1 MNFVFF
7 FIILASTHQKFFANM
22 INRTLPI
29 VALTILTFPF
39 LLLAGHNRQ
48 NTIHTDPEIPKE
60 GDHSQAVL
68 FLSEYVQHESVS
80 GNERNAGKF
89 LKAFCKSKG
98 LHVEVFTDEIDSY
111 NFAAS
116 LYPLSARKPNIIL
129 LSHIDV
135 VPADDPSLWT
145 YPPFSGTIAD
155 GKVWGRGSFDNKGVA
170 TMQLFSILEFVEKAS
185 RKDLPYNVTLL
196 SVSGE
201 ETGGEKGAE
210 VVVENFLDKLNPLVV
225 YGGGGAGVTG
235 ISQAYSELPFFGISV
250 SQKRILWWQ
259 LKADVPNPGHG
270 SVPMDSYATFEVI
283 RAAKA
288 IKAHRPA
295 LHFSDQ
301 TIEML
306 RTIGSHERGLR
317 GFVLRNIGFFRYF
330 VGNML
335 RQEPLVAALLTNTT
349 NLTGLSSTPG
359 AFNQVAPEAFAR
371 FDSRLLP
378 EISNEQFL
386 ERIQKKVKD
395 FKVEIEIIRQFPT
408 SPASETGT
416 YYRAFEEAILRSFD
430 EAVVSPIMF
439 VAHNDNHYFRLKGV
453 PTYGLVPVIL
463 EEEILGSIHNVDE
476 RFPIAGLKK
485 GIKVYADLLQSLLT
499 KK

>member
-1 MNFVFF
+1 MR
-7 FIILASTHQKFFANM
+7 
-22 INRTLPI
+22 NRTLLIFFFP
-29 VALTILTFPF
+29 VLILPL
-39 LLLAGHNRQ
+39 LLLAGDNRA
-48 NTIHTDPEIPKE
+48 NRPSGNSETHPEE
-60 GDHSQAVL
+60 TLSEAVQ
-68 FLSEYVQHESVS
+68 FLSEYVQKESVS
-80 GNERNAGKF
+80 GNERDAGKF

-116 LYPLSARKPNIIL
+116 LYPLSEKKPNIIL

-170 TMQLFSILEFVEKAS
+170 TMQLFSILGFVEKAAH
-185 RKDLPYNVTLL
+185 KDLPYNVTLL

-210 VVVENFLDKLNPLVV
+210 VVVENFLDELNPLVV

-235 ISQAYSELPFFGISV
+235 ISQAYPELPFFGISI
-250 SQKRILWWQ
+250 SQKRILWWK
-259 LKADVPNPGHG
+259 LKANIPTPGHG
-270 SVPMDSYATFEVI
+270 SVPMDTYATREVVK
-283 RAAKA
+283 AANV
-288 IKAHRPA
+288 ILDERPP

-301 TIEML
+301 AKSML
-306 RTIGSHERGLR
+306 REIGSHERGMR
-317 GFVLRNIGFFRYF
+317 GFVLRNIGFFRHF

-335 RQEPLVAALLTNTT
+335 RQEPLVAALLSNTT

-359 AFNQVAPEAFAR
+359 AYNQVAPEAAAR

-378 EISNEQFL
+378 ETSNEEFL
-386 ERIQKKVKD
+386 ESIRKKIKD
-395 FKVEIEIIRQFPT
+395 FKVEIEVIRQFPA

-416 YYRAFEEAILRSFD
+416 FYQAFEEAILRSFD

-439 VAHNDNHYFRLKGV
+439 VAHNDNHYFRLNGV

-463 EEEILGSIHNVDE
+463 EDEIIGSIHNVDE
-476 RFPIAGLKK
+476 RFPIASLEK
-485 GIKVYADLLQSLLT
+485 GITVYADLLESLLIRE
-499 KK
+499 